1 MYLVLNIIISGRN
14 EYCGYRASYREDRIQ
29 RRVGVNLEATHTNA
43 RRRFTL
49 HKSRPRRFRQFSP
62 GNTANNL
69 RGSTLAKGA
78 FTFRERRGTIQL
90 LFPMFALGL
99 DNQ

>member
-1 MYLVLNIIISGRN
+1 MYLLTEYKYIRPGRN

-49 HKSRPRRFRQFSP
+49 HKSRPRRFRQLSP
-62 GNTANNL
+62 ATPP
-69 RGSTLAKGA
+69 
-78 FTFRERRGTIQL
+78 TIFLIFL
-90 LFPMFALGL
+90 LI
-99 DNQ
+99 